1 MALKFRPSKND
12 SEEVQLLFE
21 LHKTLNNN
29 GAHWIKGFFR
39 KKQNGEICRCLVGGV
54 NEVTKGTGKRK
65 GVLILLNMGLPRPYK
80 YNLEFGKSRDL
91 EGACISYN
99 DVFYTTWKDIESVI
113 RNAIKLGRSHKS

>member
-39 KKQNGEICRCLVGGV
+39 RKQNGEICRCLVGGV
-54 NEVTKGTGKRK
+54 NDVTKGTGKRK
-65 GVLILLNMGLPRPYK
+65 LVLRLLNMGLPTPW
-80 YNLEFGKSRDL
+80 LQSGASRDF
-91 EGACISYN
+91 EDACISYN
-99 DVFYTTWKDIESVI
+99 DSEYTTWKDIENVI